1 MLKNIKIL
9 FIDDDKINQALNEA
23 IVSFNE
29 DDLCGEFSLESI
41 ERIYSHNLAE
51 TEEMLKKCKS
61 ENNFLHIILSD
72 IQLIEGTGFDFLD
85 IYKKFFLKDFP
96 KTVVALISAMITDE
110 DETRLKKYPFAF
122 DIFVRPI
129 NVEILRTLIKEAIEG
144 HS

>member
-9 FIDDDKINQALNEA
+9 FIDDDRINQALNEA
-23 IVSFNE
+23 IASFNH
-29 DDLCGEFSLESI
+29 DDLCNEFSLEPI
-41 ERIYSHNLAE
+41 DRIFSHKLDE

-61 ENNFLHIILSD
+61 ENNFPQIILSD

-85 IYKKFFLKDFP
+85 IYRKLFLKDFP
-96 KTVVALISAMITDE
+96 KTVVALISAMITEE
-110 DETRLKKYPFAF
+110 DETRLKEYPFAF

-129 NVEILRTLIKEAIEG
+129 NVEILQILIKEAIKR